1 MKRFIFLALFISFF
15 ANTNAQTWKA
25 FRDTA
30 GHFTASYPDTWENK
44 IKEGNRVFFTSPAES
59 DDDKF
64 RQNINISANPSPDLA
79 NYKIRELIPEVESS
93 IKTAYDN
100 YQKISS
106 RYFTWNGTE
115 AYEYV
120 YSFTQASVDYA
131 IRIKQWMCIKN
142 GVLYMITYTAAVGTD
157 NMAAT
162 AGKIMNSIKF

>member
-1 MKRFIFLALFISFF
+1 MKRLILLSLFISLL
-15 ANTNAQTWKA
+15 ANANAQTWKT

-30 GHFTASYPDTWENK
+30 GFYTASYPDTWENK

-59 DDDKF
+59 TDDKF
-64 RQNINISANPSPDLA
+64 RQNINISANLSPDLA
-79 NYKIRELIPEVESS
+79 NYKIRELIPDVESS
-93 IKTAYDN
+93 IKTAYEN

-106 RYFTWNGTE
+106 RYFTWNGAG

-120 YSFTQASVDYA
+120 YSFTQTGVDYV
-131 IRIKQWMCIKN
+131 IRIKQWMCIKK
-142 GVLYMITYTAAVGTD
+142 GALYMITYTAAAGPD